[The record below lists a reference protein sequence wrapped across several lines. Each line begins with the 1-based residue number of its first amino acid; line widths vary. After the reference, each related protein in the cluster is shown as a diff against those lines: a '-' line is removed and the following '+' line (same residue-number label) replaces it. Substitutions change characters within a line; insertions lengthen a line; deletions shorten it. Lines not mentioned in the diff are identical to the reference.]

1 MTDLLLCLHLVYIC
15 IIINIF
21 YLISE
26 DTMKTLHNQN
36 EEQKSNHQIILQDL
50 MNIQLKAQDTIDK
63 LGI

>member
-1 MTDLLLCLHLVYIC
+1 MQ
-15 IIINIF
+15 
-21 YLISE
+21 
-26 DTMKTLHNQN
+26 TLHNQN